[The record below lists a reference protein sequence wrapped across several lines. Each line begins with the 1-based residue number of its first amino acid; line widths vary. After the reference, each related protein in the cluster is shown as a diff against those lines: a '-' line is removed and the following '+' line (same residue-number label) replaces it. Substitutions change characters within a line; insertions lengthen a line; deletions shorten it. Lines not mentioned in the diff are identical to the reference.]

1 MSLLAYLNYFLWNY
15 ERVLGFLMEAT
26 AAVIDRW
33 GVLGLKIRGFSSS
46 SSVPMRRN
54 HGMLLMGVDGGADLV
69 LTMRIGLL
77 KVAEWAEGVR
87 FKGDARLSQLR
98 HSSNTSSSHREG
110 GVQVRCMIWWII
122 VKVDSCASLVF
133 GDHLISGNICIGIKS
148 RWSKCWRL
156 PLTPDI
162 WYLYLS
168 RLHLISYSSLMGNCC
183 GLSELRKNN
192 LSGIWRF
199 ISSRR
204 FNSITSA
211 LSWRP

>member
-69 LTMRIGLL
+69 LMLRICLL

-98 HSSNTSSSHREG
+98 HSSNTSPSHREG

-133 GDHLISGNICIGIKS
+133 GDHLISANVCIGIKS
-148 RWSKCWRL
+148 RWS
-156 PLTPDI
+156 
-162 WYLYLS
+162 
-168 RLHLISYSSLMGNCC
+168 
-183 GLSELRKNN
+183 
-192 LSGIWRF
+192 
-199 ISSRR
+199 
-204 FNSITSA
+204 
-211 LSWRP
+211 